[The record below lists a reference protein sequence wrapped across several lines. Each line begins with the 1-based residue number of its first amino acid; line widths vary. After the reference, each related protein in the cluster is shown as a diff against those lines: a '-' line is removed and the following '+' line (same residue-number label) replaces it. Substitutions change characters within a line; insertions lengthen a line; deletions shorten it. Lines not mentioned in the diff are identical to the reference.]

1 MKQTRYDDNVLRN
14 ITKEGIVF
22 ITPDGG
28 LKLYPNKRFIY
39 KSISQYQDES
49 SFSKSNWWELWL
61 ALWTDERRKK
71 K

>member
-49 SFSKSNWWELWL
+49 SFSKSN
-61 ALWTDERRKK
+61 
-71 K
+71 